1 LRAGRETDF
10 ADERARVAVATDA
23 LSRQIHEL
31 GQWTPEGL
39 RKGGAVDRLRG
50 AEGMG
55 ASHYVVFS

>member
-1 LRAGRETDF
+1 
-10 ADERARVAVATDA
+10 VAVATDA